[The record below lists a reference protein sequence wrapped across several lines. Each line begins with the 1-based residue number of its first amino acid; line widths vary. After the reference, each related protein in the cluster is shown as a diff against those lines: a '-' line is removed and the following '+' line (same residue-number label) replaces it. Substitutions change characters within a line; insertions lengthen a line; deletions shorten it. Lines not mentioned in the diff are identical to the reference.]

1 MNNKDLWLSLFR
13 TALTAFG
20 SFLFG
25 KNILGASI
33 DSVLWQEIVGII
45 IAVGSTVWGIL
56 DKSATVDGIQSAVR
70 SVAVFIGGLLVA
82 SGKLSS
88 GALDSWM
95 GFITTLVTVILS
107 ATSRSKAQQLAK
119 GEIKISTKPDGKTAE
134 LVDVKP
140 PQT

>member
-1 MNNKDLWLSLFR
+1 MNKDLWLSLLR

-33 DSVLWQEIVGII
+33 DAVLWQEIVGIA
-45 IAVGSTVWGIL
+45 IAVGSTLWGII
-56 DKSATVDGIQSAVR
+56 DKTATVEGVQSAVR

-88 GALDSWM
+88 GSLDSWM

-107 ATSRSKAQQLAK
+107 VTNRAKVKQLSE
-119 GEIKISTKPDGKTAE
+119 GQIKIDTLPDGQVKLA
-134 LVDVKP
+134 DVKKP
-140 PQT
+140 T